1 MRLSKVQ
8 PSGFAV
14 SLSPETSM
22 THLIAALCLLLISTS
37 AIAELGPQAITLSGM
52 SDCLKEAIGNNSV
65 EQNGNTLFFSC
76 SEAKA
81 KILFNLLARKIRAEV
96 VQDPNGKFENRQFGN
111 SACYHRVEDAA
122 GKPADDFRCDLV
134 ILTGDALLD

>member
-1 MRLSKVQ
+1 
-8 PSGFAV
+8 
-14 SLSPETSM
+14 M